1 VVAVEPESAR
11 ERLQATSTSS
21 YVPEMKLIATSLS
34 IGTLLLLT
42 QAQEPHQDRKIIHLA
57 DVTCKTFVEEM
68 KREQGIIV
76 AWLQGHYL
84 PEHEPSV
91 IDVDKLLSDSAELTE
106 HCVNKPE
113 DDLMTAAEAV
123 FGK

>member
-1 VVAVEPESAR
+1 MRTFASNV
-11 ERLQATSTSS
+11 TSS
-21 YVPEMKLIATSLS
+21 YVPEMKLIATTLS

-76 AWLQGHYL
+76 AWLQGYYL
-84 PEHEPSV
+84 PEHEPPV